1 MGRQTNSKYEPMTT
15 QAFPLHLT
23 SGFPFAPD
31 LRLSLLTPDLF
42 PLNHLHYNDGQ
53 VGGLRVPA
61 RRAELLCQLRAH
73 LRWKARQGVITR

>member
-1 MGRQTNSKYEPMTT
+1 MTT

-31 LRLSLLTPDLF
+31 LRLFLLTPDLRLFLHTPDLF

>member
-1 MGRQTNSKYEPMTT
+1 MTA

-23 SGFPFAPD
+23 SGLPSHLTSF
-31 LRLSLLTPDLF
+31 LRATLYHD
-42 PLNHLHYNDGQ
+42 DGQ